1 MERGDTHVDHIMNSS
16 TARSCMSTSLWIRLN
31 VVLDSRRIDHL
42 GEDSRLGPTPE
53 LDHTIVA
60 LDRQQL
66 ENGQISIIA
75 K

>member
-1 MERGDTHVDHIMNSS
+1 M
-16 TARSCMSTSLWIRLN
+16 
-31 VVLDSRRIDHL
+31 L

-75 K
+75 KQLAQYQNHSAQRAICDSSLFNHRGH

>member
-1 MERGDTHVDHIMNSS
+1 MWYWTAGGLIM
-16 TARSCMSTSLWIRLN
+16 
-31 VVLDSRRIDHL
+31 L

>member
-1 MERGDTHVDHIMNSS
+1 M
-16 TARSCMSTSLWIRLN
+16 
-31 VVLDSRRIDHL
+31 L
-42 GEDSRLGPTPE
+42 GADSRLGPTPK

-66 ENGQISIIA
+66 ENGQISIIG

>member
-1 MERGDTHVDHIMNSS
+1 M
-16 TARSCMSTSLWIRLN
+16 
-31 VVLDSRRIDHL
+31 L